1 MLRQPPTNLLLVV
14 ATLITKMLGV
24 VFWEAYQNHQ
34 ILITIIQTIVGIV
47 VIIVVVIIVV
57 VIIATEIIV
66 TTHLQTG
73 NDVNLSI

>member
-34 ILITIIQTIVGIV
+34 ILITIIQTTIVTIV
-47 VIIVVVIIVV
+47 VIIATEIIV
-57 VIIATEIIV
+57 TEIIV

>member
-1 MLRQPPTNLLLVV
+1 MLQQLPTNLLLVV

-34 ILITIIQTIVGIV
+34 ILITIIQTIV
-47 VIIVVVIIVV
+47 VIIVVVT
-57 VIIATEIIV
+57 IATEIIV
-66 TTHLQTG
+66 TTHLQIG